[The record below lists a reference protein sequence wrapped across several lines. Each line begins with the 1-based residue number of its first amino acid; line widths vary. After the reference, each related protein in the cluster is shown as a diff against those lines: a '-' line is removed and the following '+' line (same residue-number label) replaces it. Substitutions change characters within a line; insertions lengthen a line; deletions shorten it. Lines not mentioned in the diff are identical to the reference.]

1 MLPNALIR
9 TTGLFAAAVLWLMP
23 QLSEAQQRRGTAYD
37 YVVTE
42 KMVVQPDGATSHVRV
57 FAKDAAAGA
66 WIAIVPSLG
75 RGVED
80 YTEDYASTLTSR
92 LVAAGYRVILV
103 QPRGIGRSTGDLT
116 PSAMSMSLFANDL
129 KTAFDSIGAQR
140 VHLIGHAFGNR
151 LARTFATLF
160 PDRVDRVVLLA
171 SGGNFDMG
179 AEREACLRDSF
190 DLGLERQ
197 ARLRA
202 LQCAFFARG
211 NDPSVWLNGW
221 YPALAAAEIH
231 AGSMVN
237 GDFFKAAGGRPVLLI
252 QAGEDNIAPPAL
264 AGRAL
269 AQELGAQVTYAEI
282 PFAGHALSSEQPD
295 IIADIVLL
303 FLARK

>member
-1 MLPNALIR
+1 MLSSARIR
-9 TTGLFAAAVLWLMP
+9 TTSLLTAAVLWLLP
-23 QLSEAQQRRGTAYD
+23 QPSAAEQRRGGAYD
-37 YVVTE
+37 HVVTE
-42 KMVVQPDGATSHVRV
+42 TMVVQPDGATSHVRV

-103 QPRGIGRSTGDLT
+103 HPRGIGRSTGDLT
-116 PSAMSMSLFANDL
+116 PSAMSMSFFANDL
-129 KTAFDSIGAQR
+129 KTACDAVGAKR
-140 VHLIGHAFGNR
+140 VNLIGHAFGNR

-160 PDRVDRVVLLA
+160 SDRVDRVVLLA

-179 AEREACLRDSF
+179 PEREACLRDSL

-211 NDPSVWLNGW
+211 NDPAV
-221 YPALAAAEIH
+221 
-231 AGSMVN
+231 
-237 GDFFKAAGGRPVLLI
+237 
-252 QAGEDNIAPPAL
+252 
-264 AGRAL
+264 
-269 AQELGAQVTYAEI
+269 
-282 PFAGHALSSEQPD
+282 
-295 IIADIVLL
+295 
-303 FLARK
+303 

>member
-1 MLPNALIR
+1 MRPNPLTR
-9 TTGLFAAAVLWLMP
+9 TAGLLTAAMLWLLP
-23 QLSEAQQRRGTAYD
+23 QLADAQQRRGTAYD
-37 YVVTE
+37 QLVAE
-42 KMVVQPDGATSHVRV
+42 RMVVQPDGATSHVRV
-57 FAKDAAAGA
+57 FAKDAATGA

-80 YTEDYASTLTSR
+80 YTEDYASSLTSR

-103 QPRGIGRSTGDLT
+103 QPRGIGRSTGSLT
-116 PSAMSMSLFANDL
+116 PTAMSMSLFANDL

-160 PDRVDRVVLLA
+160 PDRVERVVLLA

-179 AEREACLRDSF
+179 PEREACLRDSF

-197 ARLRA
+197 ARLTA

-211 NDPSVWLNGW
+211 NDPAVWLDGW
-221 YPALAAAEIH
+221 YPQLAAAQIH

-237 GDFFKAAGGRPVLLI
+237 SDFFKAAGGRPILLI
-252 QAGEDNIAPPAL
+252 QAGEDAIAPPTL
-264 AGRAL
+264 AGRVL

-295 IIADIVLL
+295 LIADIVLV
-303 FLARK
+303 FLARQ

>member
-1 MLPNALIR
+1 MRPNVLIR
-9 TTGLFAAAVLWLMP
+9 TASLLAAAVLWLLP
-23 QLSEAQQRRGTAYD
+23 QPSDAEQRRAAAYD
-37 YVVTE
+37 HVVTE

-66 WIAIVPSLG
+66 WIAIAPSLG

-140 VHLIGHAFGNR
+140 VNLIGHAFGNR

-171 SGGNFDMG
+171 SGGDFDMG
-179 AEREACLRDSF
+179 PEREACLRDSF

-202 LQCAFFARG
+202 LQYAFFARG

-231 AGSMVN
+231 AGSTVN
-237 GDFFKAAGGRPVLLI
+237 GDFFKAAGGRPILLI

-264 AGRAL
+264 AGRVL

-282 PFAGHALSSEQPD
+282 PFAGHAMSSEQPD
-295 IIADIVLL
+295 LIADIVLL
-303 FLARK
+303 FLART